1 MSGATQ
7 FGVILLVVGLAGV
20 AAVLSNRLSARLRV
34 PAPAFFLVAAVIA
47 AQLWP
52 SATSLPG
59 ATVERVVTLALAV
72 ILFDGGMHIGRRRF
86 RTAAAAIVWT
96 GIAGTLVTAA
106 GTAVAARYLAGMSW
120 HLALLV
126 GTAVAATDPAVVFS
140 VFGRREI
147 AGRTGVLLEGESG
160 ANDPVGIALLSAL
173 LAAHGDA
180 ASVAWHVLTEFAAQ
194 MAVGVAVGVAG
205 GLALLAFMRRVP
217 LPSEGLYS
225 PRVLASALVIFG
237 LATVAHG
244 SGFLAVLVAGI
255 LIGDEPAPYKRE
267 IERFHSSLASLAEIV
282 AFVMLGLTMRLS
294 QLASASAWADG
305 LILAALL
312 AFVIRP
318 VLGGLVSLPVKLTV
332 PERVFF
338 LWTGLK
344 GAVPILLGM
353 AISESGTPGADR
365 AYQVIFVIVC
375 FSVTVQGGL
384 VPALAHRLRIPLR
397 SIEPEP
403 WSLGV
408 RFSEE
413 PEGMQR
419 FHVAA
424 GAPADGSLVSD
435 LPCGENAW
443 LSLVVRDGTLLTV
456 AADTVLQAGDDVLVL
471 ADPDEAAALERCF
484 TGPGPGDPRGLPG
497 GPPRV
502 TRPGTPGL
510 RVMTGTES
518 PARASPGQSHRP
530 APVRGRVTGPRPSGT
545 RSPARARARQGDRP
559 APRAANTMAPFAI
572 VLAAPRGVRG
582 VAPPGDNCAGEGT

>member
-1 MSGATQ
+1 MAGSSQ
-7 FGVILLVVGLAGV
+7 FGLIIAVIGLAGT

-52 SATSLPG
+52 QAALSSVGTVLP
-59 ATVERVVTLALAV
+59 ASVVERIVTVALAI

-106 GTAVAARYLAGMSW
+106 GTTVAAHYVAGMGW

-173 LAAHGDA
+173 LAAHGGA
-180 ASVAWHVLTEFAAQ
+180 GAIVLHVIGEFALQ
-194 MAVGVAVGVAG
+194 MTVGVAVGIAG
-205 GLALLAFMRRVP
+205 GIALLAFMRRVP

-225 PRVLASALVIFG
+225 PRVLFGVLVIFG
-237 LATVAHG
+237 VAAVAQG

-255 LIGDEPAPYKRE
+255 IIGDEPAPYKGE
-267 IERFHSSLASLAEIV
+267 IARFHSSLASLAEIV

-294 QLASASAWADG
+294 DLASESAWADG
-305 LILAALL
+305 LALAVLL
-312 AFVIRP
+312 TFAIRP
-318 VLGGLVSLPVKLTV
+318 ILGGLVSLPVRLTV
-332 PERVFF
+332 QERVFF

-344 GAVPILLGM
+344 GAVPILLG
-353 AISESGTPGADR
+353 ITILTSGTPGAEL
-365 AYQVIFVIVC
+365 AYQVIFVIVG

-384 VPALAHRLRIPLR
+384 VPAFAHRLRIPLR
-397 SIEPEP
+397 TVEPEP

-413 PEGMQR
+413 PEGLHR
-419 FHVAA
+419 YHVAA
-424 GAPADGSLVSD
+424 GAPADGSAISD

-443 LSLVVRDGTLLTV
+443 VSLVIRDGALLTV
-456 AADTVLQAGDDVLVL
+456 GPDTTMQPDDDVLVL
-471 ADPDEAAALERCF
+471 ADPDESTELRRYF
-484 TGPGPGDPRGLPG
+484 TKKEDVPG
-497 GPPRV
+497 G
-502 TRPGTPGL
+502 
-510 RVMTGTES
+510 
-518 PARASPGQSHRP
+518 
-530 APVRGRVTGPRPSGT
+530 
-545 RSPARARARQGDRP
+545 
-559 APRAANTMAPFAI
+559 NK
-572 VLAAPRGVRG
+572 
-582 VAPPGDNCAGEGT
+582 

>member
-1 MSGATQ
+1 MSSDSRFALIVL
-7 FGVILLVVGLAGV
+7 VIGLVAV

-34 PAPAFFLVAAVIA
+34 PAPAFFLVAAVVA

-52 SATSLPG
+52 TATELP
-59 ATVERVVTLALAV
+59 ATTVERVVTVALAI
-72 ILFDGGMHIGRRRF
+72 ILLDGGMHIGRRRF
-86 RTAAAAIVWT
+86 RTAATAIVWT
-96 GIAGTLVTAA
+96 GIAGTLVSAA
-106 GTAVAARYLAGMSW
+106 GTAVAARYVAGMDW

-173 LAAHGDA
+173 LSSHGDA
-180 ASVAWHVLTEFAAQ
+180 GSIAWHVVEEFALQ
-194 MAVGVAVGVAG
+194 MAVGVAVGLG
-205 GLALLAFMRRVP
+205 GGFALLAFMRRVP

-225 PRVLASALVIFG
+225 PRVLASVLVIFG
-237 LATVAHG
+237 LATVAQG

-255 LIGDEPAPYKRE
+255 VIGDEPAPYKRE
-267 IERFHSSLASLAEIV
+267 IQRFHSSLASLAEIV

-294 QLASASAWADG
+294 QLASASAWANG
-305 LILAALL
+305 LALAALL

-318 VLGGLVSLPVKLTV
+318 VFVGLLILPLRLT
-332 PERVFF
+332 PQERAFF

-353 AISESGTPGADR
+353 EIVASGTSGATL
-365 AYQVIFVIVC
+365 AYQVIFVIVG

-397 SIEPEP
+397 TVEPEP

-413 PEGMQR
+413 PEGLHR
-419 FHVAA
+419 YHVAPGSA
-424 GAPADGSLVSD
+424 ADGSGIAD

-443 LSLVVRDGTLLTV
+443 ISLVIRDGALLPVGGDTILR
-456 AADTVLQAGDDVLVL
+456 AADDVLIL
-471 ADPDEAAALERCF
+471 AEPDEATALENCF
-484 TGPGPGDPRGLPG
+484 TTPVPDP
-497 GPPRV
+497 
-502 TRPGTPGL
+502 
-510 RVMTGTES
+510 
-518 PARASPGQSHRP
+518 
-530 APVRGRVTGPRPSGT
+530 
-545 RSPARARARQGDRP
+545 
-559 APRAANTMAPFAI
+559 
-572 VLAAPRGVRG
+572 
-582 VAPPGDNCAGEGT
+582 APPGKTASGEPPARLRTGTKYRVPGDYRPRGRP

>member
-1 MSGATQ
+1 MSGPSQ
-7 FGVILLVVGLAGV
+7 FGLIVAVIGLAGT

-52 SATSLPG
+52 SATALPG
-59 ATVERVVTLALAV
+59 ITVERVVSVALAI
-72 ILFDGGMHIGRRRF
+72 ILFDGGMHIGKRRF
-86 RTAAAAIVWT
+86 RTAATAIVWV
-96 GIAGTLVTAA
+96 GIAGTLVTGA
-106 GTAVAARYLAGMSW
+106 GTAVAARYVAGMDW

-173 LAAHGDA
+173 LAAHGGP
-180 ASVAWHVLTEFAAQ
+180 ASVAWHVVAEFALQ

-225 PRVLASALVIFG
+225 PRVLAGVLVIFG
-237 LATVAHG
+237 AATVAQG

-267 IERFHSSLASLAEIV
+267 IARFHSSLASLAEIV

-294 QLASASAWADG
+294 ELASKSAWAG
-305 LILAALL
+305 GPALAALL
-312 AFVIRP
+312 TFAIRP
-318 VLGGLVSLPVKLTV
+318 VLGGLVSLPVRLTV
-332 PERVFF
+332 QERVFF

-353 AISESGTPGADR
+353 AILTSGTPGAAL
-365 AYQVIFVIVC
+365 AYQVIFVIVG

-384 VPALAHRLRIPLR
+384 VPGLAHRLRIPLR
-397 SIEPEP
+397 TVEPEP

-413 PEGMQR
+413 PEGLHR
-419 FHVAA
+419 YHVVA
-424 GAPADGSLVSD
+424 GSRADGAAIGD
-435 LPCGENAW
+435 LPCGEDVFV
-443 LSLVVRDGTLLTV
+443 SIVVRDGTLLTPSDD
-456 AADTVLQAGDDVLVL
+456 ATLRAGDDVLML
-471 ADPDEAAALERCF
+471 SDPDNASAIERLF
-484 TGPGPGDPRGLPG
+484 TVPR
-497 GPPRV
+497 
-502 TRPGTPGL
+502 
-510 RVMTGTES
+510 TE
-518 PARASPGQSHRP
+518 
-530 APVRGRVTGPRPSGT
+530 
-545 RSPARARARQGDRP
+545 
-559 APRAANTMAPFAI
+559 
-572 VLAAPRGVRG
+572 
-582 VAPPGDNCAGEGT
+582 

>member
-1 MSGATQ
+1 MSAQTQ
-7 FGVILLVVGLAGV
+7 FGLIILVIGLAGT

-47 AQLWP
+47 AQLLP
-52 SATSLPG
+52 STMTLPTL
-59 ATVERVVTLALAV
+59 TVERVVTVALAL

-86 RTAAAAIVWT
+86 RTAAGAIVWT

-106 GTAVAARYLAGMSW
+106 GTAVAARYVAGMGW

-140 VFGRREI
+140 LFGRREI

-160 ANDPVGIALLSAL
+160 ANDPVTIALLSSL
-173 LAAHGDA
+173 VAAHGGA
-180 ASVAWHVLTEFAAQ
+180 ASVAWHVIGEFAVQ
-194 MAVGVAVGVAG
+194 MAVGVAVGVG
-205 GLALLAFMRRVP
+205 GGIALLAFMRRVP

-225 PRVLASALVIFG
+225 PRVLACVLAIFG
-237 LATVAHG
+237 AATLAQG

-267 IERFHSSLASLAEIV
+267 IARFHSSLAALAEIV

-294 QLASASAWADG
+294 QLASATAWAEG
-305 LILAALL
+305 LALAALL

-318 VLGGLVSLPVKLTV
+318 VLGGLVSLPVRLTRR
-332 PERVFF
+332 ERVFF

-353 AISESGTPGADR
+353 AILNSGTPGAAG
-365 AYQVIFVIVC
+365 AYQVIFVIVG

-384 VPALAHRLRIPLR
+384 VPTLAHRLRIPLR
-397 SIEPEP
+397 TIEPEP

-413 PEGMQR
+413 PEGLHR
-419 FHVAA
+419 YHVAGGSA
-424 GAPADGSLVSD
+424 ADGMSIAD

-443 LSLVVRDGTLLTV
+443 VSLIVRDGTLLTAV
-456 AADTVLQAGDDVLVL
+456 TGDTALRAGDDVLLL
-471 ADPDEAAALERCF
+471 ADPDETDALARCF
-484 TGPGPGDPRGLPG
+484 TAPASGK
-497 GPPRV
+497 
-502 TRPGTPGL
+502 GT
-510 RVMTGTES
+510 
-518 PARASPGQSHRP
+518 
-530 APVRGRVTGPRPSGT
+530 
-545 RSPARARARQGDRP
+545 
-559 APRAANTMAPFAI
+559 
-572 VLAAPRGVRG
+572 
-582 VAPPGDNCAGEGT
+582 

>member
-1 MSGATQ
+1 MSGTTQ
-7 FGVILLVVGLAGV
+7 FGLIVLVVGAAGI

-34 PAPAFFLVAAVIA
+34 PAPAFFLIAAVIA

-52 SATSLPG
+52 TATALP
-59 ATVERVVTLALAV
+59 AQTVERVVTVALAI

-86 RTAAAAIVWT
+86 HTAAGAIIWT

-106 GTAVAARYLAGMSW
+106 GTAVAARYVAGMSW
-120 HLALLV
+120 HLSLLV
-126 GTAVAATDPAVVFS
+126 GTAVSATDPAVVFS

-160 ANDPVGIALLSAL
+160 ANDPVGIALLAAL
-173 LAAHGDA
+173 LGAQGSAG
-180 ASVAWHVLTEFAAQ
+180 SVAGHVAGEFALQ
-194 MAVGVAVGVAG
+194 MPVGVAVGVAG
-205 GLALLAFMRRVP
+205 GLALLAFMRGVP

-225 PRVLASALVIFG
+225 PRVLASVLALFG

-267 IERFHSSLASLAEIV
+267 IERFHSSLASLAEII

-294 QLASASAWADG
+294 QLASAGAWADG
-305 LILAALL
+305 LALAALL

-318 VLGGLVSLPVKLTV
+318 VLGGLVSLPVRLSV
-332 PERVFF
+332 PERAFF

-353 AISESGTPGADR
+353 AIAGSGTPGAAH
-365 AYQVIFVIVC
+365 AYQVIFVIVG

-413 PEGMQR
+413 PEGLHR
-419 FHVAA
+419 YHVEGGAA
-424 GAPADGSLVSD
+424 AVGRPVSD
-435 LPCGENAW
+435 LPCGEEAW
-443 LSLVVRDGTLLTV
+443 LSLV
-456 AADTVLQAGDDVLVL
+456 
-471 ADPDEAAALERCF
+471 
-484 TGPGPGDPRGLPG
+484 
-497 GPPRV
+497 
-502 TRPGTPGL
+502 
-510 RVMTGTES
+510 
-518 PARASPGQSHRP
+518 
-530 APVRGRVTGPRPSGT
+530 
-545 RSPARARARQGDRP
+545 
-559 APRAANTMAPFAI
+559 
-572 VLAAPRGVRG
+572 
-582 VAPPGDNCAGEGT
+582 